1 MGARRLKSND
11 SRNTK
16 RRHLKVQE
24 AIEELRNSTTAGAAT
39 FLVKVKAH
47 RADEENLQMKKPIS
61 KQTRLFQA
69 KLFPRN
75 GATGQIEQSSH
86 GKDLTEKKVR

>member
-16 RRHLKVQE
+16 RRHFKARE
-24 AIEELRNSTTAGAAT
+24 AIEELRKRTTAGAAT

-75 GATGQIEQSSH
+75 EIEQSSH